1 MNLTTATK
9 NRFSEEDFIGMQTA
23 SHCLIFIFDIQI
35 VKIERSGMEWNRNEQ
50 HSSIR
55 TKL

>member
-1 MNLTTATK
+1 MNLTTATT